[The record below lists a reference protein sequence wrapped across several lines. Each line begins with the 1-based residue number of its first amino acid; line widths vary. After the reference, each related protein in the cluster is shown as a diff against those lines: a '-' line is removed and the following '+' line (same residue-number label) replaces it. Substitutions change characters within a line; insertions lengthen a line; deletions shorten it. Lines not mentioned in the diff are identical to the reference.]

1 MGRLATTLAL
11 LVFGCSG
18 DMDRSAPKATAA
30 PDSNRLDAAREAMVE
45 QQLAGRGIRDP
56 RVLDAMRR
64 VPRHV
69 YAPGVDPERA
79 YDDRPHPIGHRQTIS
94 QPYIVARM
102 TELARI
108 AADARV
114 LEIGTGSGYQAAV
127 LGELAS
133 SVHSIEIVPEL
144 AAEAGARLAEQG
156 YTNVEVRSG
165 DGYAGWPEHAPF
177 DAILVTAAAPRVPQA
192 LLDQLAV
199 GGRLVIPVDQPDADW
214 GRDGAGQTLDVYVR
228 TEEGVDRT
236 PGIPVRFVPMTGE
249 VRDP

>member
-18 DMDRSAPKATAA
+18 DGDGRASPKTSPA
-30 PDSNRLDAAREAMVE
+30 PDAARLDAARKAMVE
-45 QQLAGRGIRDP
+45 QQLERRGIADP

-94 QPYIVARM
+94 QPFIVARM
-102 TELARI
+102 TELARVG
-108 AADARV
+108 ADARV

-127 LGELAS
+127 LGELAR
-133 SVHSIEIVPEL
+133 SVYSIEIVAEL

-156 YTNVEVRSG
+156 YANVEVRAG

-177 DAILVTAAAPRVPQA
+177 DAILVTAAAPRVPEA

-199 GGRLVIPVDQPDADW
+199 GGRLVIPVDQPDTGW
-214 GRDGAGQTLDVYVR
+214 GDEGQTLDVYVR
-228 TEEGVDRT
+228 TETGFDRT